1 MEKGAIMFKTIRK
14 SLVTL
19 IAIMSL
25 INSVNT
31 FATNGDQ
38 RIGLNAT
45 QSGMGKLQLTQI
57 YAYL

>member
-1 MEKGAIMFKTIRK
+1 MFKTIRK